1 MKTKQDLGLF
11 LLRIT
16 LSATM
21 LVYGISK
28 IISGVSQIETM
39 LDSYGFPTFLSYGVY
54 IGEIVAPLLIII
66 GFRTKL
72 AGLVFAINC
81 LVAIL
86 MVQLP
91 YFFSIN
97 EYGGWSLGLIF
108 IYFMFGIVMCFTGAG
123 KYALSTNSKW
133 D

>member
-54 IGEIVAPLLIII
+54 VGEIVAPLLIII

-108 IYFMFGIVMCFTGAG
+108 IYFMFGIGMCFTGAG

>member
-16 LSATM
+16 LAATM

-28 IISGVSQIETM
+28 MISGVSQIGNM

-54 IGEIVAPLLIII
+54 VGEIVAPLLIII

-72 AGLVFAINC
+72 AGLVFAVNC

-91 YFFSIN
+91 YFFSLN
-97 EYGGWSLGLIF
+97 EYGGWSVGLIF
-108 IYFMFGIVMCFTGAG
+108 IYFMFGLSLFFTGAG
-123 KYALSTNSKW
+123 KFAVSTTSTW